1 MGANYSECGAGNFAG
16 WTIPA
21 EMKHIELI
29 VSTSAQQSSLTP
41 TLGKKIRVHRIFGT
55 CTVNVS
61 LTSTVRASLS
71 QGLGAVSNPNKVL
84 MSINHVKGDSC
95 IALWSPSLNVLGAVN
110 ETVTLTNHTY
120 AVGSATIYII
130 LYYTEV

>member
-1 MGANYSECGAGNFAG
+1 MNANYSECGSNKFAG

-21 EMKHIELI
+21 EMQHIELI

-41 TLGKKIRVHRIFGT
+41 TVGKKIRVHRIFGT
-55 CTVNVS
+55 CTVTTA
-61 LTSTVRASLS
+61 LTSTARASLS
-71 QGLGAVSNPNKVL
+71 QGLGAISNPNKVL
-84 MSINHVKGDSC
+84 MSINHIKGDSC

-120 AVGSATIYII
+120 AIGSATIYII
-130 LYYTEV
+130 IYYTEV

>member
-1 MGANYSECGAGNFAG
+1 MGANYSECGSGKFAE

-21 EMKHIELI
+21 EMQHTELV

-41 TLGKKIRVHRIFGT
+41 TVGKKIRVHRIFGT
-55 CTVNVS
+55 CTVTS
-61 LTSTVRASLS
+61 ALTSTVRASLS

-84 MSINHVKGDSC
+84 MSINHIKGDAC

-110 ETVTLTNHTY
+110 ETVTLTNHTFS
-120 AVGSATIYII
+120 VGSVTIYII